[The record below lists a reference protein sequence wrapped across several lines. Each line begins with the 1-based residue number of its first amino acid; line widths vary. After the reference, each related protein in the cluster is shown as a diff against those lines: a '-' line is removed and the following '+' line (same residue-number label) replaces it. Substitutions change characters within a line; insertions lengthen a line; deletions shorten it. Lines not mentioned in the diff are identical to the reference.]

1 MSTEP
6 ERNFHVVLFAQP
18 VEAAAFVAAMSRFL
32 NSPQA
37 GSAGRSL
44 DAVEVWHGSP
54 ERTDRV
60 ALYLSDDALRLAND
74 AFPSVPV
81 TLDHPVRRAAEQS
94 HDHREGRP
102 HGGDG
107 HGRRAGSAGR
117 AAAARAA
124 GLCQLPHAAR
134 PLIRPR

>member
-44 DAVEVWHGSP
+44 DAVEVWHGST
-54 ERTDRV
+54 ERTDRIS
-60 ALYLSDDALRLAND
+60 LYLSDDALRLAND

-81 TLDHPVRRAAEQS
+81 TSTILFDALPSNRTIIVKGGHTAAMGMVDAQ
-94 HDHREGRP
+94 DLL
-102 HGGDG
+102 
-107 HGRRAGSAGR
+107 
-117 AAAARAA
+117 AAR
-124 GLCQLPHAAR
+124 QR
-134 PLIRPR
+134 PVPLGFASFRTPPAH